1 LPPKNAAKQQ
11 EILYTSI
18 QGEATMFKK
27 FIDWFTQRQMTEIE
41 YYIASRDPKT
51 TADVEQL
58 IQEFNNK
65 RRLQCF

>member
-1 LPPKNAAKQQ
+1 MPPKNAAKQQ

>member
-1 LPPKNAAKQQ
+1 LPLKNAAKQQ

>member
-1 LPPKNAAKQQ
+1 
-11 EILYTSI
+11 
-18 QGEATMFKK
+18 MFKK
-27 FIDWFTQRQMTEIE
+27 LIDWFVKPQITEIE

-58 IQEFNNK
+58 IKEFNQK

>member
-1 LPPKNAAKQQ
+1 
-11 EILYTSI
+11 
-18 QGEATMFKK
+18 MFKK
-27 FIDWFTQRQMTEIE
+27 FINWFTQRQMTEIE
-41 YYIASRDPKT
+41 YFIATRDPKT

>member
-1 LPPKNAAKQQ
+1 MPLKNAAKQQ